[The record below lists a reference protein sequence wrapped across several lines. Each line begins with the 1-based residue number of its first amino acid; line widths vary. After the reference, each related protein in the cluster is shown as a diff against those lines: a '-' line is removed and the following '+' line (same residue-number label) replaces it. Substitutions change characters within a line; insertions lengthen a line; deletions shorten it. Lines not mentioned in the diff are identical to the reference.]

1 MGSPRPARV
10 QLAAVFVLADGGP
23 EDGAARG
30 HSHSPRESRHF
41 TNRAGKIGPPYGV
54 EPHASAVG
62 LKGFKQRR
70 IPCDLG
76 CTLQGMSLGS
86 WLQAQLFERRIVLV
100 SGRLDTDAAARAAA
114 ALLTLDASENRPIEL
129 HLDSPGGALGA
140 AFVLVD
146 TADTLRSELR
156 VLCRGQVGGPAIAVV
171 TAADHRA
178 AAPHVRF
185 HLTQPTARFTGTPEE
200 IAAQS
205 RHEQDLLWRLYGHLA
220 RRTGRPAEE
229 IAEHM
234 RRGRYL
240 DAREALD
247 YGLIDEITS
256 GR

>member
-1 MGSPRPARV
+1 
-10 QLAAVFVLADGGP
+10 
-23 EDGAARG
+23 
-30 HSHSPRESRHF
+30 
-41 TNRAGKIGPPYGV
+41 
-54 EPHASAVG
+54 
-62 LKGFKQRR
+62 
-70 IPCDLG
+70 
-76 CTLQGMSLGS
+76 MSLGS

-140 AFVLVD
+140 AFVLVG

-185 HLTQPTARFTGTPEE
+185 HLSQPTARFTGTPEE

-205 RHEQDLLWRLYGHLA
+205 RHQQDLLWRLYGHLA